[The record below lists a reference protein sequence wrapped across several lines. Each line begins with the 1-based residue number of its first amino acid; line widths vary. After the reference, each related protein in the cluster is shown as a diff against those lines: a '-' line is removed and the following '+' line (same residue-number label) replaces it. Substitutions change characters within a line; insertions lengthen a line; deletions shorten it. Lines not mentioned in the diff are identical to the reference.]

1 LLKKGEEKI
10 EKNDDIKIRK
20 RKKKREEREG
30 GFSFFKPLT
39 QLRPM
44 VHTLVVCMA

>member
-20 RKKKREEREG
+20 RKKRERREKEE
-30 GFSFFKPLT
+30 SPPLD
-39 QLRPM
+39 LC
-44 VHTLVVCMA
+44 HN

>member
-20 RKKKREEREG
+20 RKKRERREKED
-30 GFSFFKPLT
+30 SPPLD
-39 QLRPM
+39 LC
-44 VHTLVVCMA
+44 HN

>member
-20 RKKKREEREG
+20 RKKRERGEKED
-30 GFSFFKPLT
+30 SPSLD
-39 QLRPM
+39 L
-44 VHTLVVCMA
+44 

>member
-20 RKKKREEREG
+20 RKKRERREKED
-30 GFSFFKPLT
+30 SPSLD
-39 QLRPM
+39 L
-44 VHTLVVCMA
+44 